1 MTFAHWLYIIG
12 VFVVIATMFIRR
24 NVVIPCVLFTFL
36 IGLYWHGSLIGAL
49 NTVFNASFTAG
60 TGLFNIFLII
70 GCMVA
75 LLKAI
80 SREGADQLMVKPLK
94 GIMSTPLI
102 SYVVIII
109 ATSIIS
115 LFFWPTPAAPLL
127 GALLIPVAIRVGLPP
142 MLCAIAIALA
152 GQGMTLASDAIIQ
165 GAPGLTAKAA
175 GVPIELV
182 TYKGTVLA
190 LISGIIAIVLAWIFN
205 KKDIDNFD
213 VEAYLKENAILTTEE
228 EAKTGEYKKGKLL
241 AWIMSLGFA
250 FVVGSMVIFDIKG
263 GDSSALLAGMAILVV
278 CIGAVVS
285 DGIKGLDSVADYV
298 ADGLVFAFK
307 VMGPIIPIAG
317 FFFMGSP
324 ESVTSI
330 LGEGAPGFL
339 FDIGEKIGA
348 VIPPTGFAAAFGLLI
363 LGAITGLDGS
373 GFSGLPVVGTLGGA
387 MAGGDPEVA
396 STLGAIGQMGAIWFG
411 GGTLVAW
418 SSLVAVAGICGVSVL
433 ELVRRNMIP
442 VLTGLFVST
451 VFAVL
456 FFMQNKNETK

>member
-1 MTFAHWLYIIG
+1 MTFSHWLYISG
-12 VFVVIATMFIRR
+12 VAVVIATMILRR

-36 IGLYWHGSLIGAL
+36 LGLYWHGSVIGGL
-49 NTVFNASFTAG
+49 NTVFNASYTAG
-60 TGLFNIFLII
+60 MGLFNIFLII

-80 SREGADQLMVKPLK
+80 SREGADHLMVKPLK
-94 GIMSTPLI
+94 GIMSTPFI
-102 SYVVIII
+102 SFLVII
-109 ATSIIS
+109 ATTCLIS

-142 MLCAIAIALA
+142 MLGAMALALA

-175 GVPIELV
+175 NVPVEML
-182 TYKGTVLA
+182 TYKGTILA
-190 LISGIIAIVLAWIFN
+190 IITGVIAIVLAWVLN
-205 KKDIDNFD
+205 KKDIAAFD
-213 VEAYLKENAILTTEE
+213 VAEYLKENTVLTEE
-228 EAKTGEYKKGKLL
+228 VSTKGTAKGKAL
-241 AWIMSLGFA
+241 AWIMSLGML
-250 FVVGSMVIFDIKG
+250 FVVGSMVILDIKG
-263 GDSSALLAGMAILVV
+263 GDSSALLAGMAILIV
-278 CIGAVVS
+278 CVGALIS

-339 FDIGEKIGA
+339 FDVGEKIGT
-348 VIPPTGFAAAFGLLI
+348 VIPPTGFAAAFGVLI

-373 GFSGLPVVGTLGGA
+373 GFSGLPVVGTLGAA
-387 MAGGDPEVA
+387 MAGGDAEVA

-418 SSLVAVAGICGVSVL
+418 SSLVAVAGICGVPVL
-433 ELVRRNMIP
+433 ELVRKNIVP

-456 FFMQNKNETK
+456 FLM